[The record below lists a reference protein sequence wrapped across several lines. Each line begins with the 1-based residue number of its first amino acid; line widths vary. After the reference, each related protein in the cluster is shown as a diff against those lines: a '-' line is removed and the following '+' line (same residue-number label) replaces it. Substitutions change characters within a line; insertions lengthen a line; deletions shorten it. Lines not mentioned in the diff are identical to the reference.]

1 MPCASMMTEPD
12 SAQEQ
17 CCICLDSL
25 STPGLGCQKLP
36 CGHTLHERCVNEL
49 RQHGV
54 AVACPLCREHLPDL
68 PPVDVLYGE
77 AFILKLRQ
85 EYTQAFQKLEEVLE
99 IQPSHGEACRMKASF
114 FDTGNG
120 VPQSDVLAA
129 EWYERAL
136 QLGLKPYNNLGQI
149 YQLLGRVKEG
159 EWAQC
164 YGFYGFYGFHGLRGL
179 YGLCG
184 FCGFYGLDSMVSCV
198 ILRQDY
204 AKSIALWMPRKPHV
218 LEHVRCNSLRP
229 SGALQHEGYYGLSM
243 DAPVIRIS
251 RTWMLL

>member
-1 MPCASMMTEPD
+1 MPCASMMTRPD

-25 STPGLGCQKLP
+25 GTPGLGCQKLP

-99 IQPSHGEACRMKASF
+99 IQPSHGEACGMKASF

-149 YQLLGRVKEG
+149 YQRLGRVKEG
-159 EWAQC
+159 EWGQC
-164 YGFYGFYGFHGLRGL
+164 YGFYGLYGFHGL
-179 YGLCG
+179 
-184 FCGFYGLDSMVSCV
+184 YGLDSMVSCV

-204 AKSIALWMPRKPHV
+204 TKSVALWILRKPHV
-218 LEHVRCNSLRP
+218 LEHVR
-229 SGALQHEGYYGLSM
+229 YTGLGSH
-243 DAPVIRIS
+243 APAIGCS
-251 RTWMLL
+251 RT